1 MSNINSLYDKKII
14 WLADY
19 NICSDNFNYFKNQ
32 LITILRSLKEL
43 DNHVIESLNNIER
56 DLKSEN
62 SCLLYVRFVNRS
74 NNIRYYSVDDYEVG
88 DDAHLDALEAYQD
101 FIDNGYQPLVWS
113 DLIGSTTDTY
123 DIFDTLNESFDK
135 TLIGKQIWFD
145 FPTERNDIEKVNQ
158 FLIDNG
164 YRGLMGDNIDEFEDF
179 IYDHDVAYFSL
190 TQHDSPLHSEE
201 RRKPYVDYSH
211 MEWPNPYRLKAKPNW
226 IYYKDIL
233 EMTDTTVDIMSNLN
247 ESIEQPTP
255 KAGDFLLCHTDVIMV
270 DDGSKEATENNMYP
284 ITDVKN
290 NGVYIKNNSGDE
302 HKFSTN
308 PTEDWYY
315 GIWFHLVPKEHKEI
329 IDKFNAEDIF
339 NQLN

>member
-19 NICSDNFNYFKNQ
+19 NICGDNFNYFKNQ

-43 DNHVIESLNNIER
+43 DKHVIESLNNIER

-88 DDAHLDALEAYQD
+88 DDTHLDALETYQD

-123 DIFDTLNESFDK
+123 DIFDTLNESFNK

-190 TQHDSPLHSEE
+190 TQHDSPLHSED
-201 RRKPYVDYSH
+201 RRKAYVDYSYMNH
-211 MEWPNPYRLKAKPNW
+211 PDPYRLKAKPNW

-233 EMTDTTVDIMSNLN
+233 EMSDITLDVFSNLN
-247 ESIEQPTP
+247 ESTKPTP
-255 KAGDFLLCHTDVIMV
+255 KAGDFLYCHKDVIM
-270 DDGSKEATENNMYP
+270 DDDDTEEATAGKLYP
-284 ITDVKN
+284 IQEVS
-290 NGVYIKNNSGDE
+290 NGKVFITNNSKTE
-302 HKFSTN
+302 HTFSTDS
-308 PTEDWYY
+308 TLDWYY
-315 GIWFHLVPKEHKEI
+315 GIWFHLVPKEHKETL
-329 IDKFNAEDIF
+329 DKFNAEDIF